1 MYIRKSLLIS
11 LLFAYNTIAVFAFVN
26 IPKSI
31 NKTVNKTDNKEGIRF
46 PSTRKS
52 FVSANI
58 SRQELCELFGSFPF
72 PFIPLKCKKCEK
84 TQESLEL
91 PESLE
96 SPNVPELR
104 KDITI
109 GDKLRS
115 LDVTRDLERVL
126 EQDIE
131 NYTDTSTSVSTK
143 TKAVIDVLLGN
154 IMDNLKQNGVNAP
167 ELSIKNLQKYCST
180 TNIIKNRNPKIL
192 TLSFQYGKY
201 SLLLGVFS
209 DYEVIEYTKR
219 IVNKTKYYDIDMK
232 VNAPYKTM
240 LQEGIQFNEMY
251 YPKNRYSNNICH
263 VIYRWS
269 LIKEVDG
276 KIYVDSCYLVPPLKS

>member
-1 MYIRKSLLIS
+1 MYIRKSLKSLLIS

-58 SRQELCELFGSFPF
+58 SRQELCELIGSFPF

-91 PESLE
+91 PESLD

-115 LDVTRDLERVL
+115 LDVTRDL

-180 TNIIKNRNPKIL
+180 TNIIKNKNPKIL

-269 LIKEVDG
+269 LIKEDDG
-276 KIYVDSCYLVPPLKS
+276 KIYVESCYLVPPLKS

>member
-1 MYIRKSLLIS
+1 MSHRSLQSRQSLLIS
-11 LLFAYNTIAVFAFVN
+11 LLFAYNTIAVFAFAN

-31 NKTVNKTDNKEGIRF
+31 NKTDNKETIRL
-46 PSTRKS
+46 PLIRKS
-52 FVSANI
+52 VVGVNL
-58 SRQELCELFGSFPF
+58 SRQELCELFGSFPM
-72 PFIPLKCKKCEK
+72 PFIPLKCKKCNNDK
-84 TQESLEL
+84 ADT
-91 PESLE
+91 
-96 SPNVPELR
+96 ELR

-109 GDKLRS
+109 GDKV
-115 LDVTRDLERVL
+115 LDKVL
-126 EQDIE
+126 DEVLDDD

-154 IMDNLKQNGVNAP
+154 IMDNFKQNGVNAP
-167 ELSIKNLQKYCST
+167 ELSIENLQKYSST
-180 TNIIKNRNPKIL
+180 TNTIKNKNPKIL
-192 TLSFQYGKY
+192 TVSFQYGKH

-209 DYEVIEYTKR
+209 NYEVIEYNRK
-219 IVNKTKYYDIDMK
+219 IVNNTKYYDIDMK

-269 LIKEVDG
+269 LTTEEDG
-276 KIYVDSCYLVPPLKS
+276 NIYVEGINLIPPLKT